1 MLQRRTGHA
10 MAEDERFAVDVLAA
24 LFSRRSLVR
33 LPPLPLRARVPLCQ
47 YRKSFI

>member
-33 LPPLPLRARVPLCQ
+33 LPPSRYAYACPCAD
-47 YRKSFI
+47 RKSFI

>member
-33 LPPLPLRARVPLCQ
+33 LPPVPISEVVHLTTLTNH
-47 YRKSFI
+47 